1 MDKEQEEEGARYN
14 IFLNTEV
21 EEDMEVVEWDNIQ
34 ADRQEDKEEVVQDK
48 VVQVYDMVGGN
59 EVYVQDSVYLQKY
72 EYFYEVYIYML
83 VYD

>member
-1 MDKEQEEEGARYN
+1 MDKEQEQEEARCN
-14 IFLNTEV
+14 IFLNTEE

-48 VVQVYDMVGGN
+48 VVQVYDIVEGD
-59 EVYVQDSVYLQKY
+59 EVYLQDSVYLQKY
-72 EYFYEVYIYML
+72 EYFYEVYIYIL